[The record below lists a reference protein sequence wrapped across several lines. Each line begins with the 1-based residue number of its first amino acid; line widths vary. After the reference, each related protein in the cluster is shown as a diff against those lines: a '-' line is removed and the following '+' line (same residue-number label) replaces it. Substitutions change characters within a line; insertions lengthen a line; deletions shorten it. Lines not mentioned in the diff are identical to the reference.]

1 MAATTI
7 ADTLASWIAMALVPL
22 IAYGLALLRRWGI
35 NQTVLAAIGRGA
47 GAAYAELL
55 RARDGAT
62 PAAIERAVDAGAE
75 YVERRIPATLG
86 KAGLPNTDSVRDVV
100 RAELGKLLAADPT
113 IGPKAGA

>member
-1 MAATTI
+1 MDATTI
-7 ADTLASWIAMALVPL
+7 ADTLASWIAAALVPL

-75 YVERRIPATLG
+75 YVEKRVPDTLP
-86 KAGLPNTDSVRDVV
+86 KAGFVNTDAVRQAV
-100 RAELGKLLAADPT
+100 RAELGKMLAADPSVSVK
-113 IGPKAGA
+113 PD